1 MKPAEIALVA
11 GLGNPGQQ
19 YAATRH
25 NAGFWFME
33 RLQSGY
39 RITPSAERKFKAK
52 TGQFRHQDKVIR
64 TVTPCTFMN
73 LSGESIASMASFYRI
88 PPKRI
93 LVIHDEVDF
102 EPGVARFKTGGGHGG
117 HNGLRSIIARLGCG
131 DFPRIRIGIGHP
143 GNHRDVS
150 TFVLSRPPLNEV
162 RRIEDAIDRA
172 IAVMP
177 DILSGN
183 YQQAM
188 NTLHRNSTGP
198 GQ

>member
-1 MKPAEIALVA
+1 
-11 GLGNPGQQ
+11 
-19 YAATRH
+19 
-25 NAGFWFME
+25 ME

-39 RITPSAERKFKAK
+39 QITFSTEKKFKAK
-52 TGQFRHQDKVIR
+52 TGQFRHRNEVVR
-64 TVTPCTFMN
+64 AVTPCTFMN

-88 PPKRI
+88 VPEQV

-102 EPGVARFKTGGGHGG
+102 DPGVVRFKTGGGHGG
-117 HNGLRSIIARLGCG
+117 HNGLRNIIARLGCG
-131 DFPRIRIGIGHP
+131 NFPRIRIGIGHP
-143 GNHRDVS
+143 GSHRDVS
-150 TFVLSRPPLNEV
+150 NFVLTKPSLDEIRK
-162 RRIEDAIDRA
+162 IEDAIDRA
-172 IAVMP
+172 IAAMP

>member
-1 MKPAEIALVA
+1 MKPAGIALVA

-39 RITPSAERKFKAK
+39 RITPSAEKKFKAK
-52 TGQFRHQDKVIR
+52 TGQFRHQDEVIR

-73 LSGESIASMASFYRI
+73 LSGESIAPMASFYRI
-88 PPKRI
+88 PPERI
-93 LVIHDEVDF
+93 LVIHDEIDF

-150 TFVLSRPPLNEV
+150 NFVLSRPPLDEV

-172 IAVMP
+172 IAAMP